1 MAFYYVLKGG
11 ERVTVEMGILI
22 SLIGVLLAILT
33 FTLNRDKAVKSDA
46 TESAVIRT
54 KLDNISQGVESIR
67 IDIRANEQRV
77 SDLSERVIKVEES
90 AKQAHKRLDTME
102 IKGEVKH
109 EKLY

>member
-1 MAFYYVLKGG
+1 MPWKVVKK
-11 ERVTVEMGILI
+11 VTVEIGVLI
-22 SLIGVLLAILT
+22 SVIGGLLAILT

-90 AKQAHKRLDTME
+90 AKQAHKRLDTIE